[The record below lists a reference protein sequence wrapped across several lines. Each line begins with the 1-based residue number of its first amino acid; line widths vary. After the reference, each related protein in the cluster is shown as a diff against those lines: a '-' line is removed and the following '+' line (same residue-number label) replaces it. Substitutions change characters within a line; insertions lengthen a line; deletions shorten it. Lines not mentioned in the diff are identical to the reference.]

1 MGLPGCLFVCHLI
14 LLLMC
19 FLFNENRLQPANA
32 TRWNSQL
39 TMLRSILKAPK
50 EKLDKLD
57 TATLTSYA
65 TNQLQADKYVTSSL
79 TIPVTRGLRYR
90 IQQISA
96 VYSNKMVTTFKE
108 SINKR
113 LSRYEEDDLYMMAT
127 TVDPRFKL
135 RWCNSKE
142 RHSVEQTFIDLATVQ
157 EELSPP
163 NSDPASPPPAKARN

>member
-1 MGLPGCLFVCHLI
+1 MKTDCNQ
-14 LLLMC
+14 LM
-19 FLFNENRLQPANA
+19 LY

-50 EKLDKLD
+50 EELDKLD
-57 TATLTSYA
+57 TATLTSYEKTILEELCTILEPFEYA

-79 TIPVTRGLRYR
+79 IIPVTRGLCHR

-96 VYSNKMVTTFKE
+96 VYSNKIVTTFKE

-127 TVDPRFKL
+127 TVDPGSN
-135 RWCNSKE
+135 C
-142 RHSVEQTFIDLATVQ
+142 VGAT
-157 EELSPP
+157 
-163 NSDPASPPPAKARN
+163 ARKDIL